1 MSNGLIHMYSSC
13 GKSGLAFK
21 VFGKMRERDVV
32 SWTSMIDGFV
42 DDDRA
47 VEAIRLFEEM
57 VEDGVEPNEATVVSV
72 LRACADAGAVGM
84 GRRVQGVI
92 EERKIGLEANVRTAL
107 IDMYAKCGSIG
118 SARKVFD
125 GIVNKDVFAW
135 TAMTSGLANHGLCE
149 EAVTLFDQME
159 SFGLRPDE
167 RTMTAVLSACR
178 NAGWVSEGFAYFNSM
193 RCKYGVKPTIQH
205 YGCMVDLLARTGHLD
220 EAEEFIR
227 KMPIEPDV
235 VLWRTLIWAS
245 KVHGDIDRSERLMK
259 DRGLLKMDSDDCG
272 SYVLLGNVYA
282 SAGKWHDK
290 AKMREL
296 MNQKGLSKPPGCSR
310 IEVDGLVHEF
320 AAGDSGHIEAE
331 KIYAKLDEVEERL
344 KAEGYHPKLSEVL
357 LEIDNKEKAFQ
368 LRHHSE
374 KLAVAF
380 GLIKTSPGTEIRIVK
395 NLRSCEDCHSVMK
408 LISKIYQQDIIV
420 RDRIRFHHF
429 INGDCSCK
437 DYW

>member
-1 MSNGLIHMYSSC
+1 
-13 GKSGLAFK
+13 
-21 VFGKMRERDVV
+21 
-32 SWTSMIDGFV
+32 
-42 DDDRA
+42 
-47 VEAIRLFEEM
+47 
-57 VEDGVEPNEATVVSV
+57 
-72 LRACADAGAVGM
+72 
-84 GRRVQGVI
+84 
-92 EERKIGLEANVRTAL
+92 
-107 IDMYAKCGSIG
+107 
-118 SARKVFD
+118 
-125 GIVNKDVFAW
+125 
-135 TAMTSGLANHGLCE
+135 
-149 EAVTLFDQME
+149 
-159 SFGLRPDE
+159 
-167 RTMTAVLSACR
+167 
-178 NAGWVSEGFAYFNSM
+178 M

-357 LEIDNKEKAFQ
+357 LEIDNEEKAFQ